1 MGYRSLNLIPR
12 ANLSTCTL
20 NMPLHPTA
28 FGVG

>member
-1 MGYRSLNLIPR
+1 MGYRSLSLIPL

-28 FGVG
+28 CGAG

>member
-1 MGYRSLNLIPR
+1 MGYRSLSHIQPASL
-12 ANLSTCTL
+12 LKYTL